1 MYLDLKKSNVI
12 LITISQSAECCG
24 YLHRG
29 VGGHGVAAGVHYS
42 LTVSV
47 AGPVADLVVPPAAL
61 LLVLDGV
68 HVVQDDGA
76 VLVAPAQQMK
86 V

>member
-1 MYLDLKKSNVI
+1 MDLKKSNVI
-12 LITISQSAECCG
+12 LITISQSAECCC
-24 YLHRG
+24 YLYRG
-29 VGGHGVAAGVHYS
+29 VGGHGVAAGVHHS

>member
-1 MYLDLKKSNVI
+1 MDLKKSNII
-12 LITISQSAECCG
+12 LIKISQSAEYCG
-24 YLHRG
+24 YLYRG
-29 VGGHGVAAGVHYS
+29 VGGHGVAAGVHHS

>member
-1 MYLDLKKSNVI
+1 M
-12 LITISQSAECCG
+12 CCG
-24 YLHRG
+24 YLYRG
-29 VGGHGVAAGVHYS
+29 VGGHGVAAGVHYR